1 MKMLNLT
8 TKRLVLSPLCEAD
21 FEQLIP
27 LYTNADAR
35 RYLGGALSYKNALV
49 ALDILLKDIASH
61 SFVVRTHDEIVG
73 MTIVAP
79 HHNQVDTEIS
89 FLFLPTHWGN
99 GYAQESIKCI
109 LAFCETKL
117 KLKRVVSET
126 QVANICS
133 VKLLETLGYK
143 LECTLERFG
152 EMQGVYVYDFE
163 CE

>member
-1 MKMLNLT
+1 MNDLFT
-8 TKRLVLSPLCEAD
+8 ERLDLSPLCESN
-21 FEQLIP
+21 FEQLTP
-27 LYTNADAR
+27 LYTNADVR
-35 RYLGGALSYKNALV
+35 RYLGGALSYESALI

-61 SFVVRTHDEIVG
+61 SFVVRTHDKIVG
-73 MTIVAP
+73 MIIVAP
-79 HHNQVDTEIS
+79 HHNQVDMEIS

-109 LAFCETKL
+109 LAFCKLEL

-126 QVANICS
+126 QIANIRS

-143 LECTLERFG
+143 LECILERFG
-152 EMQGVYVYDFE
+152 EMQGMYVYDFE